1 MKTSSHI
8 IIDKIALIK
17 IKNGQVL
24 STKSKGKNKYY
35 FPGGKREIGESD
47 EQTLIREI
55 KEELSVEIVPK
66 SYKYIGTFEAQS
78 DGMKEG
84 IIVKMTC
91 YSAEYYGTLKASNEI
106 EDIKWLNYADINT
119 VSEVDKIIFDF
130 LKGKGELE

>member
-1 MKTSSHI
+1 M

-55 KEELSVEIVPK
+55 KEELSVEIVPN
-66 SYKYIGTFEAQS
+66 SYKYIGTFKAQS
-78 DGMKEG
+78 DGMKDG

-91 YSAEYYGTLKASNEI
+91 YSADFNGTLKANNEI
-106 EDIKWLNYADINT
+106 EEIKWLNYADINT
-119 VSEVDKIIFDF
+119 VSAVDKIIFDF
-130 LKGKGELE
+130 LKEKGELE

>member
-1 MKTSSHI
+1 M

-55 KEELSVEIVPK
+55 KEELSVEIVPN
-66 SYKYIGTFEAQS
+66 SYEYIGTFKAQS
-78 DGMKEG
+78 DGMKDG

-91 YSAEYYGTLKASNEI
+91 YSADFNGTLKANNEI
-106 EDIKWLNYADINT
+106 EEIKWLNYADINT
-119 VSEVDKIIFDF
+119 VSAVDKIIFDF
-130 LKGKGELE
+130 LKEKGELE

>member
-1 MKTSSHI
+1 M

-55 KEELSVEIVPK
+55 REELSVEIVPN
-66 SYKYIGTFEAQS
+66 SHKYIGTFKAQS

-91 YSAEYYGTLKASNEI
+91 YSADYSGTLKENNEI
-106 EDIKWLNYADINT
+106 EEIKWLNYADINT
-119 VSEVDKIIFDF
+119 VSAVDKIIFDF
-130 LKGKGELE
+130 LKEKGELE